1 MRDPSYSSGKGSMGP
16 SLMYIVALKPYILND
31 RKGVLCF
38 RWDGDHSNTLKHG
51 LKQRVTNTMTP
62 EVLEEQVGV
71 REHQEID

>member
-1 MRDPSYSSGKGSMGP
+1 MSMVLQEMLASESPAGGHVRCRASGH
-16 SLMYIVALKPYILND
+16 
-31 RKGVLCF
+31 
-38 RWDGDHSNTLKHG
+38 DHSNTLKHG